1 MPNMK
6 VTLARIDNR
15 LMHGIVMTQYL
26 PSTNSQRIMVIDD
39 ATAND
44 ALKKQMMNMAKPN
57 GYASSI
63 ITLET
68 AINNT
73 KAGKYDGQRV
83 FVLSKTPDAF
93 LKLIEAGVKID
104 KLIVGCTDLLGEG
117 HKLSDRAYV
126 TDDQLAMLKQ
136 IAASGTRVVVQHN
149 PAVSEVSIDKFI

>member
-1 MPNMK
+1 
-6 VTLARIDNR
+6 
-15 LMHGIVMTQYL
+15 
-26 PSTNSQRIMVIDD
+26 
-39 ATAND
+39 
-44 ALKKQMMNMAKPN
+44 MMNMAKPN

-93 LKLIEAGVKID
+93 LELIEAGVKID

-136 IAASGTRVVVQHN
+136 IAASGTKVVVQHN

>member
-1 MPNMK
+1 MPQMK

-39 ATAND
+39 EIAND

-63 ITLET
+63 ITLQT
-68 AINNT
+68 ALTNV

-83 FVLSKTPDAF
+83 FVLSKTPEAF
-93 LKLIEAGVKID
+93 LQLIQAGVKID

-117 HKLSDRAYV
+117 RKLSDRAYV
-126 TDDQLAMLKQ
+126 TDRQMEQLKE
-136 IAASGTRVVVQHN
+136 IAASGTKVVVQHN
-149 PAVSEVSIDKFI
+149 PAVSEVNIEKFY

>member
-6 VTLARIDNR
+6 ITLARIDNR

-63 ITLET
+63 ITTESSFALT
-68 AINNT
+68 SFSSSLGSIYLPVGALGLGNIIPP
-73 KAGKYDGQRV
+73 
-83 FVLSKTPDAF
+83 FFF
-93 LKLIEAGVKID
+93 L
-104 KLIVGCTDLLGEG
+104 
-117 HKLSDRAYV
+117 
-126 TDDQLAMLKQ
+126 
-136 IAASGTRVVVQHN
+136 
-149 PAVSEVSIDKFI
+149 